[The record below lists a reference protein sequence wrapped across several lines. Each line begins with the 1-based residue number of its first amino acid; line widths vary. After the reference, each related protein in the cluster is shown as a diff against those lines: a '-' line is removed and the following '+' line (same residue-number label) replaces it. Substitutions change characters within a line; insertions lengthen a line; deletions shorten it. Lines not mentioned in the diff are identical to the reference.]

1 MSDPQIPEK
10 YDNLR
15 RSTRVPIQVGI
26 EIEGSG
32 TLRQGETVIVN
43 LQGALIKTSDLK
55 LGDKITVHVSLT
67 GKSAAAKVVF
77 ADPAHPQHFGIE
89 LERPENIW
97 GIVLPPD
104 DWETSPTGVDPA
116 DR

>member
-1 MSDPQIPEK
+1 M
-10 YDNLR
+10 
-15 RSTRVPIQVGI
+15 PIQVGI

-77 ADPAHPQHFGIE
+77 ADAKHPQHFGIE
-89 LERPENIW
+89 LECPENIW

-104 DWETSPTGVDPA
+104 DWEAGQTGVDLA